1 MKAPGNRKGGTGDTR
16 DARFWFLVPYDR
28 GVQNDQ
34 TSGARGAGTVVDRL
48 MASVGAS
55 PGVCRVGAAPPRV
68 KAVHR
73 WVELT
78 RRVVFVGYF
87 ERRDLAAD
95 GLRPR
100 LERLVE
106 RVREVAEAQLE
117 RALRYEWEGAHG
129 CAEGAK
135 AGEFKDEA
143 RRMASALVE
152 ALPAL
157 REALALDVQAAFEGD
172 PAARSVDEVALCYPG
187 VDAVFVHRLA
197 HLLHG
202 MGAPLIPRMMSEIAH
217 NRTGI
222 DIHPGAKIGPSFFID
237 HGTGVVIGET
247 AEIGERVKIYQ
258 GVTIGARSIERD
270 ESGRVVRGKKRHPT
284 IGNRVTIY
292 ADSVI
297 LGGDTVVG
305 DDCVVSGAVFL
316 TQSAPAGHIVRA
328 KQPEIVLR
336 TNREAG
342 R

>member
-1 MKAPGNRKGGTGDTR
+1 MVNESKASEVGGPR
-16 DARFWFLVPYDR
+16 VP
-28 GVQNDQ
+28 
-34 TSGARGAGTVVDRL
+34 AGEAHKDVVDQL
-48 MASVGAS
+48 MASVGGS
-55 PGVCRVGAAPPRV
+55 PGLCHMGAAPPRIR
-68 KAVHR
+68 AVHR
-73 WVELT
+73 LVELT

-87 ERRDLAAD
+87 ERRDLTAE
-95 GLRPR
+95 GLRAH
-100 LERLVE
+100 LERLVS
-106 RVREVAEAQLE
+106 RVRAAAEEQIG
-117 RALRYEWEGAHG
+117 RALRYAWESENGGADARRG
-129 CAEGAK
+129 AELEEA
-135 AGEFKDEA
+135 A
-143 RRMASALVE
+143 RRMAATLVG

-157 REALALDVQAAFEGD
+157 REALALDVRAAFDGD

-222 DIHPGAKIGPSFFID
+222 DIHPGARIGPSFFID

-247 AEIGERVKIYQ
+247 AVIGERVKIYQ

-270 ESGRVVRGKKRHPT
+270 ETGRVVRGKKRHPT